1 MSASAFDKKI
11 KTPALNVKAGGRSK
25 GH

>member
-25 GH
+25 GL